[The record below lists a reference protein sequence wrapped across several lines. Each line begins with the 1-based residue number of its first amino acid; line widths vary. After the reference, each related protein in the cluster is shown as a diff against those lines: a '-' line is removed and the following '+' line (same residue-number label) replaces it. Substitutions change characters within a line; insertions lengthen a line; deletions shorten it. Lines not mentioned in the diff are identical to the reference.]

1 MNQVES
7 GEKKVKT
14 YLILTFDLTILQV
27 SWIRKGDVVVLTHGT
42 AVFTSDERV
51 TVKQSYEIKSLD
63 LLRPFCGPEFWGFSL
78 LKI

>member
-7 GEKKVKT
+7 GEKIKAH
-14 YLILTFDLTILQV
+14 LILTFDLTILQV

-51 TVKQSYEIKSLD
+51 TVKQLPHILSSAQV
-63 LLRPFCGPEFWGFSL
+63 
-78 LKI
+78 